1 MPGWGEL
8 FADPVMQGREPDPE
22 LMALIPVMQQ
32 AGCRRVLDAG
42 CGVGRHLLP
51 LLAAGFQ
58 VWGVDV
64 DAQVLQILKDRLKNA
79 VVAAGPYLAQADLN
93 RLPFVPGAFDLVVS
107 IKVINHGYAATFREY
122 CRELDRVVKHGG
134 HLFINASPRE
144 VVERIRLP
152 QTRELEPGTLVNI
165 ATPDGAVIHHFPTP
179 EELREQF
186 PGYKIHRW
194 ETIMSS
200 IMFMGNVEM
209 PQIFFWG
216 EKERER

>member
-8 FADPVMQGREPDPE
+8 FADPAMQGLQPDPE

-32 AGCRRVLDAG
+32 AGVRQVLDAG
-42 CGVGRHLLP
+42 CGVGRHVLP

-58 VWGVDV
+58 VWGVDCEV
-64 DAQVLQILKDRLKNA
+64 QVLQILQDRLRKA
-79 VVAAGPYLAQADLN
+79 AVAAVRLCLAQADLR
-93 RLPFVPGAFDLVVS
+93 RLPFVAGAFDLTVS

-122 CRELDRVVKHGG
+122 CRELDRVVKPGG
-134 HLFINASPRE
+134 HLFINTAPLE
-144 VVERIRLP
+144 FGEKVKLP
-152 QTRELEPGTLVNI
+152 ETQELEPGTLVNI
-165 ATPDGAVIHHFPTP
+165 ATPDGTLIHHFPTP

-186 PGYKIHRW
+186 PGYKVHRW

-209 PQIFFWG
+209 PQLFFWA
-216 EKERER
+216 EKKR